1 MVFTAQLLKDIHVF
15 RKEKPWVPQG
25 RAMERTRRGRCSGSR
40 RKQSSTGRARGW
52 GPKYAGGGGAGAL
65 LEQVQEEIGAEM
77 ENWKWRWLLLF
88 QVLEM

>member
-40 RKQSSTGRARGW
+40 RKQSSTG
-52 GPKYAGGGGAGAL
+52 PGGGGAGAL
-65 LEQVQEEIGAEM
+65 LEQVQEEIGAER